1 MKHLCGGGVLGH
13 SLGALRH
20 GMLGELAGK
29 KEPDGGLD
37 LSGRERL
44 LSAVPRERD
53 RFCGE
58 AVKRVLDERVHDAH
72 RTAGDSRL
80 GVHLLEHL
88 VDVAREGLD
97 TPLAALVATRLLGG
111 RLGGGFAGSFG
122 HFDIFGVCLVS

>member
-1 MKHLCGGGVLGH
+1 MVTALVPSDTACLASSPGRR
-13 SLGALRH
+13 SLT
-20 GMLGELAGK
+20 EVWIS
-29 KEPDGGLD
+29 LD
-37 LSGRERL
+37 VSVFF
-44 LSAVPRERD
+44 SAVPRERD

-72 RTAGDSRL
+72 RTAGDARL

-122 HFDIFGVCLVS
+122 HFDIFVVCLVS